1 MWNEVPRDL
10 PYTDE
15 HLMNFIRT
23 NVANKDDIVVDTPW
37 LQVTQ
42 EGMSTLF
49 GGKWIMDMVIDLV
62 GLRLTLERPSLV
74 YFPTIIKDV
83 VPKNSFQSQY
93 IKLQYLP
100 KSLTKA
106 KLAFFPYCVDREHW
120 FACVSDFVKKT
131 NFILDSNLPRRPD
144 TRCKFLVETLFP
156 ALEIIARDFPG
167 YKKLLQI
174 NNFPFVTVDVPRQKN
189 GYSCGVYL
197 LKFLENLSCQSL
209 WSDQT
214 CYENLDEY
222 GESKIVDLIRW
233 EENKRTDYT

>member
-1 MWNEVPRDL
+1 M
-10 PYTDE
+10 
-15 HLMNFIRT
+15 FFKI
-23 NVANKDDIVVDTPW
+23 
-37 LQVTQ
+37 
-42 EGMSTLF
+42 
-49 GGKWIMDMVIDLV
+49 
-62 GLRLTLERPSLV
+62 
-74 YFPTIIKDV
+74 
-83 VPKNSFQSQY
+83 
-93 IKLQYLP
+93 LP

-156 ALEIIARDFPG
+156 ALGIIARDFPG

-222 GESKIVDLIRW
+222 GESMIVDLIRW
-233 EENKRTDYT
+233 EENKRTALVCRWTKFVGCRCVGIPSNFCVYGRPSYVYEKALYVYAIPFYVHVICRLSGLFNET